1 MPRGGVLAAI
11 NGGHNDHQVLTVA
24 VNEAKGGPGNL
35 TLLCVI
41 VVGWDRRLN
50 QSEEVALHYSERVIQ
65 DAERYLESS
74 GVSASAKQE
83 LVQARSAGGGI
94 VELAH
99 RMDAELIV
107 IGTRHFLGDEGLELG
122 PTATYVLKHAACRV
136 LAAHDPLA

>member
-1 MPRGGVLAAI
+1 MARGGVLAAI
-11 NGGHNDHQVLTVA
+11 NGGHNDHQVLRVA
-24 VNEAKGGPGNL
+24 VNEAKGERGNL
-35 TLLCVI
+35 TLLYVI

-50 QSEEVALHYSERVIQ
+50 QSEGIALHYSEKVIR
-65 DAERYLESS
+65 DAELYLESS
-74 GVSASAKQE
+74 GISANAKQE

-99 RMDAELIV
+99 RIHADLIV
-107 IGTRHFLGDEGLELG
+107 IGTRHFLGDEGLEVG